1 MSERKELIVTGMC
14 AKMLLVAAGLMLS
27 TITCK
32 KPDCSVRI
40 ATHLRR
46 FAQSYFPS
54 GDEGQM
60 FID

>member
-1 MSERKELIVTGMC
+1 MSERKELIVTGMR

-46 FAQSYFPS
+46 FAPVLFPKWRRGS
-54 GDEGQM
+54 DVY
-60 FID
+60 